1 MGDCMTETTDANV
14 TRAHLTDAIYHEVGL
29 SNTESGALL
38 DQVLEEMAAALER
51 GETVK
56 ISSFGTFSV
65 HDKKKRVGRNPKTGV
80 EVAISPRRILSFHA
94 SQMLKKQIN
103 HQK

>member
-1 MGDCMTETTDANV
+1 MTETKEANV
-14 TRAHLTDAIYHEVGL
+14 TRADLTEAIYHEVGL

-51 GETVK
+51 GESVK

-80 EVAISPRRILSFHA
+80 EVAISPRKILSFHA
-94 SQMLKKQIN
+94 SQMLKKKIN
-103 HQK
+103 R